1 MNTVGDLFRPKPQ
14 GWGLRGD
21 PFLWRDLARVFRQ
34 VPLPDSSDT
43 LKEMFD
49 AAFLALTARPISNT
63 DLFHVDRYAHGGM
76 SSGQIDPG
84 FWMHRGF
91 PLLLSRYIAQQAP
104 SGQEPQKDAS
114 GAERRSE

>member
-1 MNTVGDLFRPKPQ
+1 MNTVGDLFRTKPQ

-34 VPLPDSSDT
+34 VPLPDSADT

-49 AAFLALTARPISNT
+49 AAFLALTARPIST
-63 DLFHVDRYAHGGM
+63 TGMFHVDRYAHGGM
-76 SSGQIDPG
+76 SSGLIAPE
-84 FWMHRGF
+84 FWRQRGF
-91 PLLLSRYIAQQAP
+91 PLLLSRYIAQQATP
-104 SGQEPQKDAS
+104 GKAPQNDAS